1 MSNVINVDVDSWK
14 RKEIFERY
22 KDYDDPFFSLCTQL
36 DITNFVQHTKS
47 RRYPFSLSLVYLSLR
62 CANVHRSFRYRINN
76 DQVILLDEVHA
87 AMTVLHEDDYFD
99 YCHFDYNSDFFE
111 FLNSASHEMDRNQQ
125 HSTGSQRIQDQN
137 NIIHY
142 SILPWINFSN
152 LSHAHDYKRTD
163 SIPKFVFGKYTE
175 LNGRCLLPLSIEVNH
190 ALMDGIHVA
199 RYLQDF
205 QYDLDHPEVSMDLLA
220 ENTQRVIG

>member
-1 MSNVINVDVDSWK
+1 
-14 RKEIFERY
+14 
-22 KDYDDPFFSLCTQL
+22 
-36 DITNFVQHTKS
+36 
-47 RRYPFSLSLVYLSLR
+47 
-62 CANVHRSFRYRINN
+62 
-76 DQVILLDEVHA
+76 
-87 AMTVLHEDDYFD
+87 
-99 YCHFDYNSDFFE
+99 
-111 FLNSASHEMDRNQQ
+111 MDRNQQ